1 MEKSISKELSLGI
14 ERHIDDLGRIV
25 IPKEMRNKLNFEQ
38 NEVVSIKLF
47 DDHIEIAKSKS
58 KCLYIVNLFSS
69 ISLLLFVS
77 FLIKYVPNTVII
89 AVTMLIIYKS
99 YLS

>member
-1 MEKSISKELSLGI
+1 MEKDTSKELSLGI

-47 DDHIEIAKSKS
+47 DDHIEIASS
-58 KCLYIVNLFSS
+58 YFSLS
-69 ISLLLFVS
+69 MA
-77 FLIKYVPNTVII
+77 LIASWYFII
-89 AVTMLIIYKS
+89 F
-99 YLS
+99 

>member
-1 MEKSISKELSLGI
+1 MEKSTSKELSLGI

-47 DDHIEIAKSKS
+47 DDHIE
-58 KCLYIVNLFSS
+58 LQNQNLNVYFA
-69 ISLLLFVS
+69 VH
-77 FLIKYVPNTVII
+77 KII
-89 AVTMLIIYKS
+89 
-99 YLS
+99 

>member
-1 MEKSISKELSLGI
+1 MEKSTSKELSFGI

-58 KCLYIVNLFSS
+58 KCLFCSTQDN
-69 ISLLLFVS
+69 
-77 FLIKYVPNTVII
+77 IKYYNNYSICQSCLDDII
-89 AVTMLIIYKS
+89 KKFS
-99 YLS
+99 E

>member
-1 MEKSISKELSLGI
+1 MEKSTSKELSLGI

-58 KCLYIVNLFSS
+58 KCLFCSTQDHIQYYNNYSICQSCLDDIIKKFSE
-69 ISLLLFVS
+69 
-77 FLIKYVPNTVII
+77 
-89 AVTMLIIYKS
+89 
-99 YLS
+99 